1 MPTIFRSKDL
11 KFKEDKSSIENFKI
25 QTAFPRLS
33 ELVNSE
39 HLIFDI
45 RLLNP
50 DQFSFPYHFH
60 RQAEE
65 LMFVIS
71 GSLTMRSPEGF
82 QILNQGD
89 TIFFEMGD
97 TGSHQ
102 LYNHTQSACTYLDI
116 KTIKDNDICE
126 YPDSGKINISAH
138 REVFEKKSQ
147 VDYFKGEENVK
158 QRWNELIN
166 KKD

>member
-1 MPTIFRSKDL
+1 MPMIIKGSDL
-11 KFKEDKSSIENFKI
+11 KFKEDISSIDNFRI

-33 ELVNSE
+33 EFSKSE
-39 HLIFDI
+39 QLIFDI

-60 RQAEE
+60 RHAEE
-65 LMFVIS
+65 LMFIIS
-71 GSLTMRSPEGF
+71 GSLTMRSQNGF

-97 TGSHQ
+97 AGVHQ
-102 LYNHTQSACTYLDI
+102 LYNHTDTPATYLDI
-116 KTIKDNDICE
+116 KVNKDQDICE
-126 YPDSGKINISAH
+126 YPDSGKVNISVH
-138 REVFEKKSQ
+138 REVFEKSTQ
-147 VDYFKGEENVK
+147 VDYFKGEENIK
-158 QRWNELIN
+158 ERWDKLMN